1 MINRMTRANTCDVIL
16 RAVCSA
22 VFGRY
27 PRFRTFPR
35 SCPWP
40 TSQAT
45 IAIRIRLRERDMVRR
60 AQGVRSTQAATGGQ
74 GAQPVTKR
82 TRKPTEPPDIGVLEG
97 RCQVMVHRIEGLLQ
111 YAVEHPLT
119 DITQPDFQ
127 PFQDMIPVIKL
138 TRVFLNKLSRP
149 TNNKP
154 HPLLGMSPDNL
165 LAIIRST
172 VRVAGKIEKFL
183 HRMEDDHARGARI
196 DFEKVYDILDT
207 IQRPIRILEAH
218 FSQTE
223 NRQSPQGSTP
233 KYREWL
239 RVWDAHFCRS
249 GCRISMP
256 ELQTMLGEPGSKFS
270 FN

>member
-1 MINRMTRANTCDVIL
+1 
-16 RAVCSA
+16 
-22 VFGRY
+22 
-27 PRFRTFPR
+27 
-35 SCPWP
+35 
-40 TSQAT
+40 
-45 IAIRIRLRERDMVRR
+45 MVRR
-60 AQGVRSTQAATGGQ
+60 AQGGRSTQAVTGGQ
-74 GAQPVTKR
+74 GAQPVTRR
-82 TRKPTEPPDIGVLEG
+82 TRKPTEPPDIRVLEG

-119 DITQPDFQ
+119 DTIKPNLH

-154 HPLLGMSPDNL
+154 HPLLGMSSDNL

-183 HRMEDDHARGARI
+183 HRMENDHASGARI
-196 DFEKVYDILDT
+196 DFEKVFDILDT
-207 IQRPIRILEAH
+207 MQRPIRILRAH

-223 NRQSPQGSTP
+223 NSHSPQGSTP

-239 RVWDAHFCRS
+239 RVWNAHYCRS
-249 GCRISMP
+249 GCRIAMPKSMRGGPRP
-256 ELQTMLGEPGSKFS
+256 ECSFS
-270 FN
+270 GYPDIF